1 MSTLKNPRDFLG
13 SFVILCNPTSFLRS
27 SAEEVMMFNILAISA
42 LAGLAFAT
50 SDNEWYP
57 ACKLVEAAISNA
69 SNVYYSGK

>member
-1 MSTLKNPRDFLG
+1 
-13 SFVILCNPTSFLRS
+13 
-27 SAEEVMMFNILAISA
+27 MFNILAISA